1 VRGLGFRGTKLN
13 GLVLLRRSC
22 TQNTVSHVAGATL
35 LRGFE
40 SHVAQIGGIRTRY
53 WVGGAGRPL
62 VLVHGLAGAA
72 YNFTDLAPLLAR
84 RRRVLIPDLPG
95 HGGTAPLPGA
105 GGLSGLAA
113 HVVRVAEDVGM
124 APAAV
129 LGYSLGGP
137 VALRLAAEHPG
148 SVSAVALVASAGIVS
163 ATRRAKLWLRVT
175 SAVRPARLVAHARD
189 VVARRPNLRVLVF
202 GYWGAE
208 EPRALP
214 PEAVIGFLEAQ
225 PEHTDVWGASKA
237 LVRDDPREYLHHIAC
252 PTLVVWGARDRLTPL
267 EDGFELA
274 RGLGASLRTLP
285 AAGHLLVGEYPEA
298 CAELLLHFLDRV
310 R

>member
-1 VRGLGFRGTKLN
+1 
-13 GLVLLRRSC
+13 
-22 TQNTVSHVAGATL
+22 VAGATL

-53 WVGGAGRPL
+53 WVGGAGPPL

-95 HGGTAPLPGA
+95 HGGTAPLPAA

-113 HVVRVAEDVGM
+113 HVVRVAEHVGM

-148 SVSAVALVASAGIVS
+148 SVSAVALVASAGVVS
-163 ATRRAKLWLRVT
+163 TTRRAKLWLGVT

-225 PEHTDVWGASKA
+225 PEHTDVGGASKA
-237 LVRDDPREYLHHIAC
+237 LVRDDPREYLHQIAC

-267 EDGFELA
+267 GDGFELA

-285 AAGHLLVGEYPEA
+285 AAGHLLVGEYPEE
-298 CAELLLHFLDRV
+298 CAELVLAFLDGV

>member
-1 VRGLGFRGTKLN
+1 MHTEYG
-13 GLVLLRRSC
+13 
-22 TQNTVSHVAGATL
+22 SHVAEATL

-40 SHVAQIGGIRTRY
+40 AHVAEIGGIRTRY
-53 WVGGAGRPL
+53 WVGGAGPPL

-95 HGGTAPLPGA
+95 HGGTAPRPGA
-105 GGLSGLAA
+105 GGLSDLAA
-113 HVVRVAEDVGM
+113 HVADVAEHLGM
-124 APAAV
+124 APVAV

-163 ATRRAKLWLRVT
+163 TTRRAKLWIRVT

-189 VVARRPNLRVLVF
+189 AVARRPNLRVLVF

-225 PEHTDVWGASKA
+225 REHTDVWRASKA
-237 LVRDDPREYLHHIAC
+237 LVQDDPREYLHRVTC

-285 AAGHLLVGEYPEA
+285 AAGHLLVGEYPEE
-298 CAELLLHFLDRV
+298 CAELLISFLDGV